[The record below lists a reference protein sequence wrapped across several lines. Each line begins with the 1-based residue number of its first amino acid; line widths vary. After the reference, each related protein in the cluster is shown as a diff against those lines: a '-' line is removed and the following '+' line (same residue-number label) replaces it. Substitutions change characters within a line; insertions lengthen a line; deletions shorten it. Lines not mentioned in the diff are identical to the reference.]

1 MRHSTWKEILQQR
14 EVRNMLTGALLLGS
28 LVVLAGAFVAYALRH
43 ELFPDNYTVYAVY
56 EDGTGMSGGAK
67 VLLNGVQVGT
77 VDSVTLS
84 LRDAQVILRLSL
96 KRQYQTLLRRNSV
109 AYFKRDRNMVSDRA
123 LNIERGDPSAPLLED
138 GDTMALGPPQDIET
152 ALGSLA
158 DLTVQFRQTLLRV
171 DSLLLLVTDTHTTIG
186 AVLVKDDLYRKTL
199 TTVDHFDQAARGS
212 NQVLERVDR
221 IGRVAEA
228 TIPRILNESD
238 TLATN
243 LRRSS
248 VYAESLGVSGLELLH
263 STQEL
268 TERTQGLL
276 NGGDTLLGKGNRFMS
291 GVERSW
297 LLGRFMKDPP
307 PKTSASDSTVRK

>member
-1 MRHSTWKEILQQR
+1 MSHSPWKEILQQR
-14 EVRNMLTGALLLGS
+14 EVRNMLTGAVLLAS
-28 LVVLAGAFVAYALRH
+28 LVVLVGAFVAYALRN
-43 ELFPDNYTVYAVY
+43 ELFPDNFTVFAVY

-84 LRDAQVILRLSL
+84 LRDARVILRLSL
-96 KRQYQTLLRRNSV
+96 KRQYRTLLRRNSL

-123 LNIERGDPSAPLLED
+123 LNIERGDPAEPMLEE
-138 GDTMALGPPQDIET
+138 GDTMSLGAPQDIET

-158 DLTVQFRQTLLRV
+158 ELTVQFRQTLLRV
-171 DSLLLLVTDTHTTIG
+171 DSLLLLVTDTNTTIG

-199 TTVDHFDQAARGS
+199 TTVDHFDEAARGT
-212 NQVLERVDR
+212 NHVLERVDR
-221 IGRVAEA
+221 IGSVAEA
-228 TIPRILNESD
+228 TIPRILKESD
-238 TLATN
+238 TLATT
-243 LRRSS
+243 LRKSS

-276 NGGDTLLGKGNRFMS
+276 NGGDTLLGKGNRFMN

-307 PKTSASDSTVRK
+307 VKAPVADSASAK